1 MAPAILIY
9 LLKANIALTLF
20 FLAYRLGLRRLT
32 FYTLNRLFLL
42 CGIAFSSL
50 FPFVSIDAFISKHEV
65 LADGV
70 LVYVPDFDAWKSP
83 APSFT
88 VWTALVWVFWIGV
101 SVMAIRFCIQLVSLW
116 KIHRKSQR
124 GEIGSV
130 PVQLLKQPVNP
141 FSFFRNIYINPS
153 LHQPEELPAILRHE
167 RVHVRQWHSADVVLG
182 ELNNIFY
189 WFNPGAWL
197 MKTAIRENL
206 EFITDRYLLRQGV
219 DKTAYQ
225 YNLIKVSGIPYA
237 TAIANNFNFSHLKNR
252 IIMMNS
258 KRSSGYQLVRYLVL
272 GVLVGGTVL
281 SLNYTKAPSVVKAV
295 SVADTVPP
303 PPPPPPPAKV
313 PPPPPPAR
321 VPPPPPPQP
330 PKHVKGAAKTNMIQL
345 YAPNPA
351 DRPVFVVNGKVMEAE
366 DVKDYGENGRI
377 MAINVVKMPTDN
389 MISEYGKQAKNGVV
403 MATLKDSKPVVK
415 VIGYGS
421 PRSGKSQTIPS
432 DVMLVLDGKVL
443 PKGTDV
449 NSISPESIESIS
461 VLKSESA
468 VAIYGKA
475 AENGVVMVTTK
486 GGAKGAVSIKADT
499 ISVK

>member
-1 MAPAILIY
+1 MIPALLVY
-9 LLKANIALTLF
+9 LFKANLALAIFCGIHYAVLH
-20 FLAYRLGLRRLT
+20 RLT
-32 FYTLNRLFLL
+32 FVKGNRWFLL
-42 CGIAFSSL
+42 GGALSALLLPLIPVNDL
-50 FPFVSIDAFISKHEV
+50 LMKHEELQQV
-65 LADGV
+65 VILY
-70 LVYVPDFDAWKSP
+70 LPSLPVPQPARPVAWDI
-83 APSFT
+83 A
-88 VWTALVWVFWIGV
+88 TAVFWTGV
-101 SVMAIRFCIQLVSLW
+101 TVMAIRFIL
-116 KIHRKSQR
+116 
-124 GEIGSV
+124 
-130 PVQLLKQPVNP
+130 QLLSLGRLHRSAQPDQIDGYRVHTLRQSVSP
-141 FSFFRNIYINPS
+141 FSFFRNIYLNPT
-153 LHQPEELPAILRHE
+153 LHAPHALPGILRHE
-167 RVHVRQWHSADVVLG
+167 AVHVRQWHTLDIMLGSAVQ
-182 ELNNIFY
+182 IFA
-189 WFNPGAWL
+189 WFNPAAWL
-197 MKTAIRENL
+197 LQHAIRENL
-206 EFITDRYLLRQGV
+206 EFITDRTILREGMNAQQ
-219 DKTAYQ
+219 YQ
-225 YNLIKVSGIPYA
+225 YSLLEVNGIPTA